1 MSVFT
6 VEARDRIRALL
17 LERARADARVT
28 AAAEVGSLALGGGDR
43 WSDLDLTFGLAE
55 GTTPLAILEA
65 WTPELEREF
74 NAIPLFDLP
83 YRSSLYRVFLFPGHL
98 QVDLSF
104 TPGHEFGAIGPRF
117 KLLFGSAVE
126 KAPLP
131 PASPRHLF
139 GLAVHHAL
147 RARFCIERGRL
158 WQAQYW
164 IGQIRDEGFALACL
178 RRDLPA
184 AHARGIDDLPVDVK
198 AAFEGTLVRSLDREE
213 LMRALRSAI
222 EALLAESG
230 AAGDL
235 VPRAEMDLRGLLD
248 ASWPRG

>member
-1 MSVFT
+1 VFSVDD
-6 VEARDRIRALL
+6 RDRVRDRV
-17 LERARADARVT
+17 LEMAETDQRVVAGAVVGGLAD
-28 AAAEVGSLALGGGDR
+28 GGGDR
-43 WSDLDLTFGLAE
+43 WSDLDLTFGVADDVPVSDVLEDWTRAMAAE
-55 GTTPLAILEA
+55 FDAA
-65 WTPELEREF
+65 H
-74 NAIPLFDLP
+74 LFDLP
-83 YRSSLYRVFLFPGHL
+83 AGASIYRVFLLPGCL